1 MAAFTVSHRKGRS
14 MEQMTPFDPH
24 WEALTPETRQ
34 AFHKAAGLPFIDHF
48 YLAGGT
54 GLALHLGHRFSV
66 DLDFFSP
73 APDAVGPQVRAVLR
87 TALDDPTLSI
97 THDEDA
103 TFVATWREVGF
114 SFFRLHLYPLAQ
126 QPVLVE
132 GVPVATVEEIG
143 AMKLASVIGRGTRK
157 DLVDLY
163 YILQQVSIERLFE
176 VAAVKYARVRTF
188 AISATRALA
197 YFDDAEALPMP
208 LMIDRTP
215 WTTMRRFL
223 ERQAMAVG
231 RERLEDLWS

>member
-1 MAAFTVSHRKGRS
+1 MGQITLAN
-14 MEQMTPFDPH
+14 PH
-24 WEALTPETRQ
+24 WEALTPETRL
-34 AFHKAAGLPFIDHF
+34 AFARAASLPFIRQF

-73 APDAVGPQVRAVLR
+73 APDAVGPEVRAVLR
-87 TALDDPTLSI
+87 ETLDDPTLSI
-97 THDEDA
+97 THDKEG
-103 TFVATWREVGF
+103 TFVATWRGVGL
-114 SFFRLHLYPLAQ
+114 SFFRLPLYPLIQ
-126 QPVLVE
+126 QPLLVD

-143 AMKLASVIGRGTRK
+143 AMKLAAIIDRGTRK

-163 YILQQVSIERLFE
+163 YILQKVPLERLFA
-176 VAAVKYARVRTF
+176 VAAQKYARVRTF

-215 WTTMRRFL
+215 WATMKRFL
-223 ERQAMAVG
+223 EHQAMEAG
-231 RERLEDLWS
+231 RKRLENLWL